1 MTEAK
6 EPPRLTTLGEIANVK
21 REETVELP
29 PFHDGTPFVAKLR
42 RPSILRM
49 VELGQIPNPLS
60 TAIDELMS
68 GAKELK
74 SPVKDRAEVLTT
86 IAKAALLD
94 PPWSDE
100 LAEVIDSVQLMAI
113 WEFVMYGVNAVLPF
127 RALREVLVGGADE
140 RALVTEAE
148 SASADSEV

>member
-1 MTEAK
+1 
-6 EPPRLTTLGEIANVK
+6 
-21 REETVELP
+21 
-29 PFHDGTPFVAKLR
+29 
-42 RPSILRM
+42 
-49 VELGQIPNPLS
+49 
-60 TAIDELMS
+60 
-68 GAKELK
+68 
-74 SPVKDRAEVLTT
+74 VLTT